1 MYLLQYDEYTPN
13 SNKPGSNGFHF
24 SILSLDSHILKI
36 VFHFKRQ
43 IENHSGKQLTCIL
56 IQIERGVLL
65 TKMWDWKEAEAIQNH
80 LPLIRLFATTN
91 ELSLKFYSIF
101 K

>member
-1 MYLLQYDEYTPN
+1 MYMYMQCTSYNMMSIPPN

-65 TKMWDWKEAEAIQNH
+65 MKM
-80 LPLIRLFATTN
+80 
-91 ELSLKFYSIF
+91 
-101 K
+101 